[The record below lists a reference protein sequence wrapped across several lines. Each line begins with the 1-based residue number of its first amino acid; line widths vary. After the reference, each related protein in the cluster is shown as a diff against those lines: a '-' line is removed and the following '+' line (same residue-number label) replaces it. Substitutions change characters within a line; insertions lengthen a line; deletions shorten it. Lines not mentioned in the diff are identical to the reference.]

1 MSRKSARSHAFK
13 LIYQLDF
20 LIDEPDEIF
29 ENYISRFENLDEYEK
44 NIIYDEF
51 IGIYQNLD
59 QLDEII
65 ASNSKWSLSRLNKI
79 DLSLIRLAIYEM
91 LYEKNKPS
99 IVINEVVNLA
109 NTYGVESSTSF
120 VNGILA
126 KISVDIESGAINE

>member
-51 IGIYQNLD
+51 IGIYHNLD